1 MNIKKLMTPAVM
13 AFIVLGLITGC
24 SSVTSSTSDM
34 SSATSLSPEKIKEL
48 RKTYPVSTGSPQNVD
63 LQDLTFKQVLD
74 YTDSV
79 IIAEVIQ
86 QMPDFSVD
94 LITEPGTPEGNLAE
108 KLEAAGEQPYRPEFT
123 SFQVKVDEV
132 VTGEE
137 VGSTINLIYNSEF
150 KGIEPE
156 LKPGMKIV
164 VAVKKGVG
172 KEQEGSYSFTRYGT
186 YYVVEDD
193 YVLSAFEGQSEEM
206 RGFSQ
211 DTNGYKLDNL
221 ISEIKALKSN

>member
-1 MNIKKLMTPAVM
+1 MIIKRM
-13 AFIVLGLITGC
+13 IT
-24 SSVTSSTSDM
+24 
-34 SSATSLSPEKIKEL
+34 SAASLSTEKINEL
-48 RKTYPVSTGSPQNVD
+48 RKEYPLSIGSPQNVD

-79 IIAEVIQ
+79 IVAEVIQ

-108 KLEAAGEQPYRPEFT
+108 KLEASGEQPYRPEFT
-123 SFQVKVDEV
+123 SFQVKVNEV

-137 VGSTINLIYNSEF
+137 VGDTINLIYNSDF
-150 KGIEPE
+150 KGVEPD

-164 VAVKKGVG
+164 AAVKKGVG

-193 YVLSAFEGQSEEM
+193 YVLSAFEGQTEEM
-206 RGFSQ
+206 KAFSRE
-211 DTNGYKLDNL
+211 TNGYKLDHL
-221 ISEIKALKSN
+221 IAEIKALKGN